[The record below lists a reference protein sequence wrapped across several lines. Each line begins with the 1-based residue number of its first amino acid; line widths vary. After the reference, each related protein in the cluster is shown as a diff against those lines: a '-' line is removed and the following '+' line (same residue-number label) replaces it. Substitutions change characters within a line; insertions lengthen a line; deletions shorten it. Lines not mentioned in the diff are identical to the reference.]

1 MTSIAK
7 TEAKRGHLPLML
19 RIGRVDTGDLRSLN
33 DDQLRDRLRSLD
45 GLPSARKV
53 VQRELQRREAQ
64 S

>member
-19 RIGRVDTGDLRSLN
+19 RIGRVDT
-33 DDQLRDRLRSLD
+33 DDIRRLSDGQLRDRLRDLD
-45 GLPSARKV
+45 GLPSAQKV
-53 VQRELQRREAQ
+53 VRRELERRSQ